1 MTAHGFNH
9 CPLSK
14 YIPGPKHNRRKK
26 KKSTNI
32 QGDVNQEKY
41 GQSKYLLKVCK
52 VANIICGN

>member
-26 KKSTNI
+26 KNVQILKEMLTKKNMVSQNT
-32 QGDVNQEKY
+32 
-41 GQSKYLLKVCK
+41 YLRFVR
-52 VANIICGN
+52 

>member
-1 MTAHGFNH
+1 MVLITVH
-9 CPLSK
+9 CPSTFLVQS
-14 YIPGPKHNRRKK
+14 IMEE

-41 GQSKYLLKVCK
+41 GQSKYLIKVCK